1 MESAAKVSG
10 TARQVRTRRA
20 MLAGVVGGLGV
31 WVASAAQRVM
41 PAEAAVGD
49 PIRIGRINGGGGSS
63 TELRAA
69 SSKPVFRAVQSGSG
83 TALRGQAT
91 TGRAV
96 MGTAGSNGTGLY
108 GSSPNHNGVFGS
120 SDTGDGVTG
129 VSRTG
134 KGVRG
139 SSQEGAGVWGFSE
152 GGPGVYGECQFDDAI
167 FGFTDGGAGV
177 HGYSLFGKGVFGE
190 SDSGYAGYF
199 AGNTYV
205 GTLDMPE
212 STPGLP
218 PDGQIRLFARDNG
231 SGKAQLCVQFAT
243 GGPIVLATEA

>member
-20 MLAGVVGGLGV
+20 MLAGVVGGLGA

-69 SSKPVFRAVQSGSG
+69 SSKPVFRAIQGASG

-96 MGTAGSNGTGLY
+96 MGTAGSNGTGVWAY
-108 GSSPNHNGVFGS
+108 SPDHNAV
-120 SDTGDGVTG
+120 
-129 VSRTG
+129 
-134 KGVRG
+134 
-139 SSQEGAGVWGFSE
+139 
-152 GGPGVYGECQFDDAI
+152 
-167 FGFTDGGAGV
+167 
-177 HGYSLFGKGVFGE
+177 
-190 SDSGYAGYF
+190 
-199 AGNTYV
+199 
-205 GTLDMPE
+205 
-212 STPGLP
+212 
-218 PDGQIRLFARDNG
+218 FARTFSG
-231 SGKAQLCVQFAT
+231 SRSRRTQWHLMGSPSRQR
-243 GGPIVLATEA
+243 GGSI